1 MHHVANDLS
10 VYHFAGRSAMPAV
23 VGFSICEAK
32 ASYSDAL
39 FLQMLSAE
47 RFQIVVLEASRNVVG
62 WSKV

>member
-1 MHHVANDLS
+1 
-10 VYHFAGRSAMPAV
+10 MPAA